1 MSACKPKDKT
11 ITEKTLTQFE
21 PLRLKSDAGNQIE
34 QLLKV
39 EPRKTEN
46 SEAERALAA
55 IGLAS
60 ASETV
65 KWASKK
71 GDNGNYIFTDVSS
84 ETDDGDLTI
93 ETLQLNGV
101 HMKEDIASFD
111 RLSAKGIKLK
121 NSDTEYGTI
130 ERIDLSRPN
139 PTVTSNISKI
149 ITDTSQ
155 VDTIVKSSDLN
166 HRFGA
171 LYLENINL
179 VTPEVNLKAGS
190 VGMGEDKDTQKA
202 VFLIKDIAAKVTDDS
217 RMSRSQIPP
226 DFNVSLAGASATG
239 IDMEATRAMLN
250 AGLAKSVTRGR
261 NDTTQML
268 LNAVDFYKETFTT
281 IEFNDFNVN
290 FDTVVF
296 NAPGGQGLSRTEG
309 DTVIIKQV
317 MEPATLE
324 IREGSQNPEIIR
336 LEEYL
341 DEMGYDKLVFQG
353 RKNTRLNKTQDT
365 ALDQGLFELKDG
377 FRLSR
382 DIKIGNLKKVTENLK
397 TINEGGDYLQNNP
410 DAFSDLEVHS
420 VEFSLE
426 DLSLVDRAFK
436 LVAQQ
441 QGTSEKLLRAQAK
454 AGLLLLGLG
463 AKTQDQGEMIS
474 QAAKAAGKFL
484 ENGGTLD
491 ISFNPADPLTIG
503 ELSQINPNSFE
514 WDKLGFTAA
523 TTP

>member
-1 MSACKPKDKT
+1 
-11 ITEKTLTQFE
+11 
-21 PLRLKSDAGNQIE
+21 
-34 QLLKV
+34 
-39 EPRKTEN
+39 
-46 SEAERALAA
+46 
-55 IGLAS
+55 
-60 ASETV
+60 
-65 KWASKK
+65 
-71 GDNGNYIFTDVSS
+71 
-84 ETDDGDLTI
+84 
-93 ETLQLNGV
+93 
-101 HMKEDIASFD
+101 
-111 RLSAKGIKLK
+111 
-121 NSDTEYGTI
+121 
-130 ERIDLSRPN
+130 
-139 PTVTSNISKI
+139 
-149 ITDTSQ
+149 
-155 VDTIVKSSDLN
+155 
-166 HRFGA
+166 
-171 LYLENINL
+171 
-179 VTPEVNLKAGS
+179 
-190 VGMGEDKDTQKA
+190 
-202 VFLIKDIAAKVTDDS
+202 
-217 RMSRSQIPP
+217 
-226 DFNVSLAGASATG
+226 
-239 IDMEATRAMLN
+239 
-250 AGLAKSVTRGR
+250 
-261 NDTTQML
+261 
-268 LNAVDFYKETFTT
+268 
-281 IEFNDFNVN
+281 
-290 FDTVVF
+290 
-296 NAPGGQGLSRTEG
+296 
-309 DTVIIKQV
+309 
-317 MEPATLE
+317 
-324 IREGSQNPEIIR
+324 
-336 LEEYL
+336 
-341 DEMGYDKLVFQG
+341 MGYDKLVFQG

>member
-1 MSACKPKDKT
+1 M
-11 ITEKTLTQFE
+11 
-21 PLRLKSDAGNQIE
+21 
-34 QLLKV
+34 
-39 EPRKTEN
+39 
-46 SEAERALAA
+46 
-55 IGLAS
+55 
-60 ASETV
+60 
-65 KWASKK
+65 
-71 GDNGNYIFTDVSS
+71 
-84 ETDDGDLTI
+84 
-93 ETLQLNGV
+93 
-101 HMKEDIASFD
+101 
-111 RLSAKGIKLK
+111 
-121 NSDTEYGTI
+121 
-130 ERIDLSRPN
+130 
-139 PTVTSNISKI
+139 
-149 ITDTSQ
+149 
-155 VDTIVKSSDLN
+155 
-166 HRFGA
+166 
-171 LYLENINL
+171 
-179 VTPEVNLKAGS
+179 KAGS